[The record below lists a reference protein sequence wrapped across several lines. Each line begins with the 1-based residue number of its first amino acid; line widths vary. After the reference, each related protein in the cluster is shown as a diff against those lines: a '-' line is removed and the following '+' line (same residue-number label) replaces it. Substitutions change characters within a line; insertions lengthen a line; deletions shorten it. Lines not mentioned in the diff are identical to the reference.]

1 MACWTIVFANILA
14 AHEDEYIAQRGD
26 DKARA
31 QIIKNCLS
39 AILDTPQAAH
49 PSVPLPDNFRLVS
62 TLMHHSSYLVL
73 N

>member
-1 MACWTIVFANILA
+1 MACWTIVFAKILT

-49 PSVPLPDNFRLVS
+49 PSVPLPDNF
-62 TLMHHSSYLVL
+62 
-73 N
+73 